1 MAGYSGTPL
10 PKKLGLADG
19 QRAGWVGLPITLGI
33 LALSNRFARSEM
45 VARARELSGRPFDM
59 IHIFTMSRSMLET
72 DLEVAR
78 QKIVPDGMIWVS
90 WPKKAAKIPTDV
102 TEDVVREIALAGPL
116 VDVKVCAV
124 DDIWSGLK
132 LVIRKELRGGAG
144 AG

>member
-90 WPKKAAKIPTDV
+90 WPRVLSSPSCASS
-102 TEDVVREIALAGPL
+102 LA
-116 VDVKVCAV
+116 
-124 DDIWSGLK
+124 S
-132 LVIRKELRGGAG
+132 
-144 AG
+144 